1 MVGSQIASLDSAST
15 ARAVPESSAKS
26 STRVLYLDVLRAL
39 AGVCVIFIH
48 TTADLL
54 YQVSAFHTTAWNL
67 AVILNV
73 ASRWCVPAYVM
84 LSGAFLLDYRRRY
97 TTREFYTKRF
107 MKVAV
112 PFVAWTVIYLVW
124 SAALGG
130 YHIHSVHDLIV
141 HTISNPAMFHLW
153 FFYMILGL
161 YAVTPVLSLIVQ
173 SASRPLL
180 WAFVVVCFASSA
192 LGLISRFSGIS
203 FYFAAF
209 IPPLSYVGYFVL
221 GWLLKNQPWHIGF
234 RALIYV
240 FGAISVVLTAA
251 LVIYFSMKRQVLDTT
266 LLDYQLPTILIES
279 TAVFVF
285 IRSLPWERILRW
297 RIALW
302 LMQALALS
310 SFGIYL
316 AHVLVKYYVNHYT
329 SASLLPIGSVKYIL
343 LGAPLIYVLTAV
355 IIIIARRL
363 PWSYWLIP

>member
-1 MVGSQIASLDSAST
+1 MGSQTASLDPSLP
-15 ARAVPESSAKS
+15 ARPLSGSSAKTS
-26 STRVLYLDVLRAL
+26 ARVLYLDVLRAL

-54 YQVSAFHTTAWNL
+54 YQTSAFHTTAWRL
-67 AVILNV
+67 AVILNS
-73 ASRWCVPAYVM
+73 ASRWCVPVYVM

-97 TTREFYTKRF
+97 TTREFYSKRF
-107 MKVAV
+107 LKVAV

-124 SAALGG
+124 SAAIGG
-130 YHIHSVHDLIV
+130 YHIHSLHDLV
-141 HTISNPAMFHLW
+141 LHTISNPAMYHLW

-161 YAVTPVLSLIVQ
+161 YAVTPILSLIVQ

-192 LGLISRFSGIS
+192 LGLISRFSGVS

-209 IPPLSYVGYFVL
+209 IPPLSYVGYFIL

-240 FGAISVVLTAA
+240 VGAACVVLTAI
-251 LVIYFSMKRQVLDTT
+251 LVIHLSLKRQVLDTT
-266 LLDYQLPTILIES
+266 LLDYQLPTILFES

-297 RIALW
+297 RVLLW
-302 LMQALALS
+302 LMQSLALS

-329 SASLLPIGSVKYIL
+329 SASLLPIGSTRYIL

-355 IIIIARRL
+355 IIVIARRL